1 MSASPVQ
8 QASESVETLSWSDG
22 ALLRLSLFLS
32 QQRCH
37 PHRRVNV
44 SFLYSL
50 FSILC
55 CLFSAL
61 CSPFSILYSLF
72 SILYSL
78 FSILY
83 SLLAI
88 LCSIFLAWLCVC
100 VCFSLTLWLFDS
112 LLLVSL
118 LAPFCSVPLRGFF
131 RGALNS
137 IKLCASTDLSLQ
149 MSYSYW
155 KTSSGVIDRCLDR
168 CVHPS

>member
-50 FSILC
+50 FSILYS
-55 CLFSAL
+55 LLSIL
-61 CSPFSILYSLF
+61 CSVFSILYSLF
-72 SILYSL
+72 SILYWL
-78 FSILY
+78 FSVLF
-83 SLLAI
+83 SL
-88 LCSIFLAWLCVC
+88 FLAWLCVC

-131 RGALNS
+131 RGVLNS